1 MGIFREWKIH
11 TEGCSQAGMRWPVR
25 LFCAERNASAGYWN
39 SVRGLPGSE
48 KLQIKR
54 EACEDCQ
61 AVRPVQHPEI
71 KLRSYDISHIQVMF
85 LSYRVSDGQ
94 QIVCCADTKRDYN
107 KNAGKSIAKFAEVL
121 FRCKKIC
128 RPKEKSVEVLR
139 EFLVVVSKEI

>member
-1 MGIFREWKIH
+1 
-11 TEGCSQAGMRWPVR
+11 
-25 LFCAERNASAGYWN
+25 
-39 SVRGLPGSE
+39 
-48 KLQIKR
+48 
-54 EACEDCQ
+54 
-61 AVRPVQHPEI
+61 
-71 KLRSYDISHIQVMF
+71 MF

-139 EFLVVVSKEI
+139 EFLVVVSKEK

>member
-1 MGIFREWKIH
+1 
-11 TEGCSQAGMRWPVR
+11 MRR
-25 LFCAERNASAGYWN
+25 LSSSASSAA
-39 SVRGLPGSE
+39 SR
-48 KLQIKR
+48 
-54 EACEDCQ
+54 
-61 AVRPVQHPEI
+61 I
-71 KLRSYDISHIQVMF
+71 KLHSYDISHIQVMF